1 MDQTHLIT
9 FFIHFPIAL
18 ILVSTTL
25 YAIAA
30 VLRSYA
36 WTKELFI
43 TSKWCLYIAAL
54 VSGLAILSGWH
65 IDPSLLNNEGYKT
78 AIENHKFWG
87 LLTAIAIV
95 SYGIISIVMRKI
107 WGKKHIAVTMV
118 SLVVLGC
125 LVIVTGKFGMDQT
138 QYLLGGN
145 TEEVSEAEEAEEYA
159 PIHTDDF
166 TNIQEES
173 DTETPTEE
181 VEDASDSEDS

>member
-1 MDQTHLIT
+1 MDQTHLT
-9 FFIHFPIAL
+9 TLFVHFPIAL

-30 VLRSYA
+30 VLRSQS

-43 TSKWCLYIAAL
+43 TSRWCLYIAAL
-54 VSGLAILSGWH
+54 VSGLAIISGWN
-65 IDPSLLNNEGYKT
+65 IDPTMLNNEGYKT

-87 LLTAIAIV
+87 LLTAIAII
-95 SYGIISIVMRKI
+95 SYGLISVVMRKV

-125 LVIVTGKFGMDQT
+125 LVIVTGKFGIDQT

-145 TEEVSEAEEAEEYA
+145 TEEVSDSEEAEEYA
-159 PIHTDDF
+159 PIHTEDF
-166 TNIQEES
+166 VNVQEE
-173 DTETPTEE
+173 
-181 VEDASDSEDS
+181 ADSECPSDESEDDSDNT